1 MILLFKGVLKMSTEH
16 LDKKECKKY
25 YQIYSDNSN
34 TPSLIRTIPS
44 VLEFHQTPRF
54 RARGLSPPI
63 GISPCPEDITVIQL
77 FTGLYHRGGQK
88 SISVKLLY
96 RIGVDR

>member
-16 LDKKECKKY
+16 LDKKECKNHCQTIPDK
-25 YQIYSDNSN
+25 SN

-54 RARGLSPPI
+54 RARGL
-63 GISPCPEDITVIQL
+63 
-77 FTGLYHRGGQK
+77 
-88 SISVKLLY
+88 
-96 RIGVDR
+96 

>member
-44 VLEFHQTPRF
+44 VLEFHQ
-54 RARGLSPPI
+54 
-63 GISPCPEDITVIQL
+63 ISTCVLADFTADREFHPALKTLLLFNCLQDYIT
-77 FTGLYHRGGQK
+77 GADK
-88 SISVKLLY
+88 SQFL
-96 RIGVDR
+96 

>member
-54 RARGLSPPI
+54 RARGLFTADREFHPALKTLLLFN
-63 GISPCPEDITVIQL
+63 CLQDYIT
-77 FTGLYHRGGQK
+77 GADK
-88 SISVKLLY
+88 SQFL
-96 RIGVDR
+96 

>member
-44 VLEFHQTPRF
+44 VLEFHPALKTLLLFNCLQ
-54 RARGLSPPI
+54 
-63 GISPCPEDITVIQL
+63 DYIT
-77 FTGLYHRGGQK
+77 GADK
-88 SISVKLLY
+88 SQFL
-96 RIGVDR
+96 